1 MTNVPIQNGPTRI
14 LGLDPGLRRTGWGV
28 VVAEG
33 SRLRW
38 VAHGVVAPPEG
49 APFSE
54 RLLFLLEAVGEVCAA
69 HQCDEAAIE
78 EVFVN
83 MNPASTLKL
92 GHARAAV
99 MLAPARAGLSVAEYS
114 PNLIKKAV
122 VGAGHADKSQI
133 AFMVKRLLPSA
144 GDVKADAAD
153 ALAVAITHAQLRKR
167 AILTR
172 AAGEDCFMI
181 GRLRGVLAEV
191 EADHC
196 LIDCAGVGYV
206 VTCGARTLQRLPAP
220 GDEATLHIESS
231 WSAENGPRLYGFL
244 TRDERHAFTTLT
256 GIQGVG
262 PKAALS
268 VLDVLP
274 PGELAGAVARDDKAA
289 IGRANGVGPKLAL
302 RIVTELKGKSLGE
315 VSFTPG
321 GAGVQAEAVAAVPS
335 VTGEAVSALLGLGV
349 AEVNARRA
357 VDQALIRLGEA
368 AELSAVIRAALQ
380 ELGR

>member
-1 MTNVPIQNGPTRI
+1 
-14 LGLDPGLRRTGWGV
+14 
-28 VVAEG
+28 
-33 SRLRW
+33 
-38 VAHGVVAPPEG
+38 
-49 APFSE
+49 
-54 RLLFLLEAVGEVCAA
+54 
-69 HQCDEAAIE
+69 
-78 EVFVN
+78 
-83 MNPASTLKL
+83 
-92 GHARAAV
+92 
-99 MLAPARAGLSVAEYS
+99 
-114 PNLIKKAV
+114 
-122 VGAGHADKSQI
+122 
-133 AFMVKRLLPSA
+133 
-144 GDVKADAAD
+144 
-153 ALAVAITHAQLRKR
+153 
-167 AILTR
+167 
-172 AAGEDCFMI
+172 MI

-191 EADHC
+191 EEGHC

-206 VTCGARTLQRLPAP
+206 VSCGARTLQRLPAP

-244 TRDERHAFTTLT
+244 TRDERRAFTTLT

-302 RIVTELKGKSLGE
+302 RIVTELKGKSLGD
-315 VSFTPG
+315 VSFTPSAG
-321 GAGVQAEAVAAVPS
+321 GVHAEIAPPVPS

-349 AEVNARRA
+349 AEINARRA
-357 VDQALIRLGEA
+357 VDQALIRLGED